1 MSRLSDQPGS
11 NLIPGKRIERGGETM
26 RTLELAGVSVPVIG
40 QGTWHMGEVA
50 SQRRAEVAALRLGI
64 ELGLSL
70 IDTAEMYGEGG
81 AELVVGE
88 AIAGLRDSVFL
99 VSKLYPH
106 NASRQ
111 GVAAACADSLKRL
124 RTDCIDLYLLHWR
137 GQYPLAETVEAF
149 ERLRE
154 QGKIKRWGV
163 SNFDLDDLQELA
175 ELGVEGCATNQ
186 VLYNPETRG
195 IEFDLLPWQ
204 QRQGMPLMAY
214 CPLGQGGQLLRA
226 PALRQVAERHAVT
239 PAQVA
244 LAWLLRQPGVIAIPK
259 AVEPAHVRLN
269 AEAGSLQLSAEDLA
283 AIDAAYPPPTGK
295 RNLQMV

>member
-1 MSRLSDQPGS
+1 
-11 NLIPGKRIERGGETM
+11 M
-26 RTLELAGVSVPVIG
+26 RTLELAGAPVPVIG
-40 QGTWHMGEVA
+40 QGTWRMGEDA
-50 SQRRAEVAALRLGI
+50 TQRRAEVAALRLGI
-64 ELGLSL
+64 DLGLSL

-81 AELVVGE
+81 AEVVVGE

-99 VSKLYPH
+99 VSKVYPH

-111 GVAAACADSLKRL
+111 GVAAACERSLQRL
-124 RTDCIDLYLLHWR
+124 KSDCIDLYLLHWR

-154 QGKIKRWGV
+154 QDKIKRWGV

-175 ELGVEGCATNQ
+175 ELGAEGCATNQ
-186 VLYNPETRG
+186 VLYNPEARG

-214 CPLGQGGQLLRA
+214 CPLGQGGQLLRN

-244 LAWLLRQPGVIAIPK
+244 LAWALRQPGVIAIPK
-259 AVEPAHVRLN
+259 AVDSVHLQLN
-269 AEAGSLQLSAEDLA
+269 AEAASLQLNAEDLA
-283 AIDAAYPPPTGK
+283 LIDAAYPAPTGK
-295 RNLQMV
+295 RYLQMV

>member
-1 MSRLSDQPGS
+1 
-11 NLIPGKRIERGGETM
+11 M

-50 SQRRAEVAALRLGI
+50 SLRCAEVAALRLGI

-88 AIAGLRDSVFL
+88 AIAGLREQVLL

-111 GVAAACADSLKRL
+111 GVAAACAGSLKRL

-204 QRQGMPLMAY
+204 QRQSMPLMAY
-214 CPLGQGGQLLRA
+214 CPLGQGGQLLRN

-269 AEAGSLQLSAEDLA
+269 AEAGSLQLGAEDLA
-283 AIDAAYPPPTGK
+283 LIDAAYPPPIRK
-295 RNLQMV
+295 QSLQMV